1 MRCLLVVLLASYA
14 FPQSPEANPA
24 STAAVCVAPL
34 TNQSHLTMDAS
45 AQRDSLIQTINS
57 GAQKKDAKGKVNA
70 VAVEGNSPESAQK
83 NAHDHGCRYLVVAHF
98 QESEAQSL
106 MTTEAE
112 SGRIQTAP
120 TGTDNKKA
128 ELSYRISSVDTSAK
142 PDSGTIR
149 VVFAGNEGAAVS
161 ESVRQLATRVVKA
174 AGKGK

>member
-14 FPQSPEANPA
+14 FPQSPEANPVSGA
-24 STAAVCVAPL
+24 TVCVAPL

-45 AQRDSLIQTINS
+45 AQRDGLIQAINN

-70 VAVEGNSPESAQK
+70 AAVEGNSPESAQK
-83 NAHDHGCRYLVVAHF
+83 NAHAQGCRYLVVAHF
-98 QESEAQSL
+98 H
-106 MTTEAE
+106 TEAE

>member
-1 MRCLLVVLLASYA
+1 
-14 FPQSPEANPA
+14 
-24 STAAVCVAPL
+24 
-34 TNQSHLTMDAS
+34 MDAS

-128 ELSYRISSVDTSAK
+128 ELTYRISSVDTSA
-142 PDSGTIR
+142 SRG
-149 VVFAGNEGAAVS
+149 
-161 ESVRQLATRVVKA
+161 
-174 AGKGK
+174 